1 MNQILAISNYLK
13 SGNSLTALEAL
24 NMFGCMNLKGR
35 IWDIKQ
41 FMPVEKK
48 MIMLESGKRVARY
61 YVPKIIKENLFE
73 V

>member
-1 MNQILAISNYLK
+1 
-13 SGNSLTALEAL
+13 
-24 NMFGCMNLKGR
+24 
-35 IWDIKQ
+35 
-41 FMPVEKK
+41 